1 MIKNFFRKENGSITL
16 FVLIA
21 MLFFLFV
28 VFAMFMRSSNSNM
41 AQTSEIDQ
49 IKEEYEESVNNIDQI
64 YNETLIANLSSLL
77 KPGDYVNYTYDAVE
91 DGYSLSSTY
100 SGYSSN
106 QTINQS
112 EELLQWQILSVNS
125 DGTVDLISTSPTNES
140 VYFQGALGYNN
151 GVLLLNDI
159 CEKLYSNSNLG
170 IEARSINIED
180 IEKQL
185 NNEAN
190 EAINNFTSTVKY
202 VEANTYSGSNSNYP
216 SLYTQ
221 ENGSG
226 IDTTEIKTDGINVN
240 DNGYT
245 GPTTQTSNVA
255 TDLTVT
261 QTYYYFQN
269 MQASYFKDNDGTTSK
284 IRDLLFNTNTS
295 YWLAS
300 RSVNSTPTS
309 ASFNLN
315 YIDTSSLTANI
326 MFNSNLD
333 NSNNTAGYYHLR
345 PIISLNIEQ
354 IQPCTGTADGTNE
367 TIEHMHQIKE

>member
-202 VEANTYSGSNSNYP
+202 AEANTYSGSNSNYP
-216 SLYTQ
+216 NLYTQ

-354 IQPCTGTADGTNE
+354 IQPCIGTADGENE